1 MTAQGRPVTAAAR
14 PARAAGQEVLYDLL
28 LKGGHVL
35 DPGQGLDAK
44 LDIAVAG
51 GKIAQIAA
59 DIPAAQAV
67 RVLELRGQDRRVVPG
82 LIDVHAHVASGAIAK
97 GVGVGMCE
105 PDAIGVHS
113 GVTTVADCGS
123 VGIANIGVVPAY
135 LLPRAKTR
143 IVTLINAGSYGHAMP
158 GPADINSPDDINRRA
173 IALGAE
179 HNPGLIGGVK
189 LRLVGPVFAAAGEA
203 VIGTAKAAAK
213 ELSVPLM
220 VHIGDAT
227 ATDGASAA
235 RRAELT
241 RFLLKAFEPGD
252 ILTHLCTPRPGGV
265 LDPVGNPYP
274 EVTEARA
281 NGVTLDS
288 AIGLGNFGIE
298 VARRQADLGLYP
310 DTISSD
316 LTVGSQTFHS
326 LLECMAKF
334 MSIGYSL
341 PDVIKATTVNA
352 ARALG
357 LQDEIG
363 AIAVGRDA
371 DLSIIDVVEG
381 DFTFT
386 DTRGQAFTGRHGLVP
401 VRTIKAGEEFAP
413 GWGTHPWGWLPASA
427 PVE

>member
-1 MTAQGRPVTAAAR
+1 MTAQGQPVTAAAR
-14 PARAAGQEVLYDLL
+14 PAGLAGQEIPYDLL

-35 DPGQGLDAK
+35 DPGQGLNAR

-51 GKIAQIAA
+51 GKIAKIAA
-59 DIPAAQAV
+59 DIPAAQAA
-67 RVLELRGQDRRVVPG
+67 RVLELRGPGRHVVPG
-82 LIDVHAHVASGAIAK
+82 LIDVHTHVASGAIAK

-105 PDAIGVHS
+105 ADAIGVHS

-135 LLPRAKTR
+135 ILPRAKTR

-158 GPADINSPDDINRRA
+158 GPADINSPDDISRRA
-173 IALGAE
+173 ITVGAE

-189 LRLVGPVFAAAGEA
+189 LRLVGPVFQTAGEA
-203 VIGTAKAAAK
+203 VISTAKAVAK
-213 ELSVPLM
+213 DLGVPLM

-227 ATDGASAA
+227 ATDAASAA
-235 RRAELT
+235 RREELT
-241 RFLLKAFEPGD
+241 RFLLEAFEPGD

-265 LDPVGNPYP
+265 LDRSGSPYP
-274 EVTEARA
+274 EVAEARA

-316 LTVGSQTFHS
+316 LTIGSQTFHS

-334 MSIGYSL
+334 MAVGYSL
-341 PDVIKATTVNA
+341 PDVIKATTANA

-357 LQDEIG
+357 LADEIG

-371 DLSIIDVVEG
+371 DLSIIDVVDG

-386 DTRGQAFTGRHGLVP
+386 DTNGQGFTGRYGLVP

-413 GWGTHPWGWLPASA
+413 GWGTHPWGWLPESA
-427 PVE
+427 PEE